1 MRDCIISLYYL
12 ICLILS
18 ASAAL
23 LLCSNCKKIGAQS
36 MLLVAIIITEVLIT
50 FRFDWQ
56 TFTKPLPGY
65 VVIGW
70 MIGLAVLA
78 IWTIWHFYLQRLL
91 THTEVRSSAA
101 DRALSGDAAVSAE
114 LSDNSE
120 LNGNVRRR
128 KALTANAH

>member
-1 MRDCIISLYYL
+1 
-12 ICLILS
+12 
-18 ASAAL
+18 
-23 LLCSNCKKIGAQS
+23 